1 MKLRTSVRTNLR
13 CLPILIDGSTPL
25 RA

>member
-1 MKLRTSVRTNLR
+1 MKFTTSVRTNLR